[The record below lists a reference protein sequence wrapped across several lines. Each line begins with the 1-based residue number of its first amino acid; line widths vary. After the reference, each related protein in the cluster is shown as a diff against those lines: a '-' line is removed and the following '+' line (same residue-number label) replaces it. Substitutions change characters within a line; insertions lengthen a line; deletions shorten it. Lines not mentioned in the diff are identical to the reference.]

1 VAIGG
6 RGDHAGIFVY
16 GTLMRGGRHHARF
29 SAEEPTIVEAFT
41 GGRLFHLPAG
51 YPALAPSPSLIL
63 HRSSARPAEDALAT
77 REAAVRLAGSPPRTP
92 PPGARVFGEWVT
104 VADPAHVLKELDRL
118 ELFRPGRASLFCR
131 VLVPV
136 WLEPPDRPVPAWV
149 YVQESP
155 HGTPLLDGRWAG

>member
-6 RGDHAGIFVY
+6 EGDHAGIFVY
-16 GTLMRGGRHHARF
+16 GTLMRGGLHHGRF

-63 HRSSARPAEDALAT
+63 HRSSARHAEDALAT
-77 REAAVRLAGSPPRTP
+77 REAAVRLAVSPPRTP
-92 PPGARVFGEWVT
+92 FPGARVFGEWLT
-104 VADPAHVLKELDRL
+104 VANPVRVLEELDRL
-118 ELFRPGRASLFCR
+118 ELFRPGGTSLYCR

-149 YVQESP
+149 YIQENPQGSP
-155 HGTPLLDGRWAG
+155 LDGRWTG